1 MDGKDRI
8 IAELRELNAN
18 LTAQLER
25 QAARIAALELALAK
39 AKKDSST
46 SSKPPSSDIVTPK
59 PKQKKPGR
67 RKKRKRGGQP
77 GHQQQLRA
85 PLPPERVDETIDY
98 EIDDG
103 EVRRLGLTPT
113 GDFDV
118 IQHIE
123 LPDTPVHVTEYRLAV
138 YQDADGNIYIPD
150 CPELK
155 GPIFGPR
162 LLAMIGWLKSVG
174 HCSYSTL
181 EAWMEDV
188 LQVPVSRGYL
198 AKLCTGTISAS
209 LADAYGELTEAIP
222 RQEQLGSDETS
233 IKDNG
238 KRHWIWCIT
247 AATFSLEESSQTGRY
262 DLSQDSFRFMFAEEL
277 EPTNNHSEQQI
288 RHCVID
294 RRITQGTRGEAGQR
308 YHERMWSAIATC
320 KKQDRNFFDFLLN
333 SIAAQLNRTSAPS
346 LLNA

>member
-1 MDGKDRI
+1 MDGRDRI
-8 IAELRELNAN
+8 IDELRALVAKQAAQIEQ
-18 LTAQLER
+18 LT
-25 QAARIAALELALAK
+25 ARIAELELALAK

-77 GHQQQLRA
+77 GHQQQLRE

-123 LPDTPVHVTEYRLAV
+123 LPDTPIHVTEYRLAV

-162 LLAMIGWLKSVG
+162 LLRENEVCLLF
-174 HCSYSTL
+174 CSL
-181 EAWMEDV
+181 
-188 LQVPVSRGYL
+188 G
-198 AKLCTGTISAS
+198 KL
-209 LADAYGELTEAIP
+209 
-222 RQEQLGSDETS
+222 R
-233 IKDNG
+233 
-238 KRHWIWCIT
+238 
-247 AATFSLEESSQTGRY
+247 
-262 DLSQDSFRFMFAEEL
+262 LS
-277 EPTNNHSEQQI
+277 
-288 RHCVID
+288 ID
-294 RRITQGTRGEAGQR
+294 RDLIRRRCGGVLTGVLHVLIQDVSPPVLLKRDF
-308 YHERMWSAIATC
+308 RMGRHGGYCCGS
-320 KKQDRNFFDFLLN
+320 
-333 SIAAQLNRTSAPS
+333 P
-346 LLNA
+346 